1 MVIHTSSD
9 PSSSLPDF
17 IRIENQGKNKVRG
30 EETGPWRKNSKTT
43 ILCSVFKVIN
53 HCQSWRKEKI
63 ITRKT
68 QCQKDQ
74 QNKIKII
81 AMANGK
87 QLFKLGSKQ
96 DKSISQRQKR
106 QLFDAGRVPL
116 STTYLI
122 ETKIQHI
129 YGKPSRL
136 RKKDQPRS
144 RTKNQ

>member
-1 MVIHTSSD
+1 
-9 PSSSLPDF
+9 
-17 IRIENQGKNKVRG
+17 
-30 EETGPWRKNSKTT
+30 
-43 ILCSVFKVIN
+43 
-53 HCQSWRKEKI
+53 
-63 ITRKT
+63 
-68 QCQKDQ
+68 
-74 QNKIKII
+74 
-81 AMANGK
+81 MANGK